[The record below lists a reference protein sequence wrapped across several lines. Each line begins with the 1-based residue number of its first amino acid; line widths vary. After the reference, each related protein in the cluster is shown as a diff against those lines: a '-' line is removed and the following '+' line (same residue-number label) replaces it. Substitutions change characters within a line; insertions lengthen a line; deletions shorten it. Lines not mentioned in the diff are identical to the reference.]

1 LTLIAV
7 SVSRQRREIGFA
19 QSSAKR
25 SQNALFSFFQDSS
38 RRLANIFGLLA
49 KVLRVSRGGAS
60 MSFPKWA
67 DLIERA
73 RSKYSEGLSRR

>member
-38 RRLANIFGLLA
+38 RRLANIFSLLA
-49 KVLRVSRGGAS
+49 KVLRRLTVRNKSNWQAS
-60 MSFPKWA
+60 A
-67 DLIERA
+67 LIVFQ
-73 RSKYSEGLSRR
+73 SG